1 MKAKH
6 LKVSPELL
14 HFPRN
19 WVRLMGEPMP
29 REIADAIC
37 DGMAQRLDAEF
48 GGDMTITH
56 NGQTQEIT
64 PLDCVR
70 IYFTERGDAALFA
83 EICTSHRGS
92 AWFDDGIRLG
102 YSLAQI
108 YAIAKNA
115 EPDGHLGA
123 VER

>member
-1 MKAKH
+1 
-6 LKVSPELL
+6 
-14 HFPRN
+14 
-19 WVRLMGEPMP
+19 
-29 REIADAIC
+29 
-37 DGMAQRLDAEF
+37 
-48 GGDMTITH
+48 MTVTF
-56 NGQTQEIT
+56 NGHSRTVTE
-64 PLDCVR
+64 LDCVKA
-70 IYFTERGDAALFA
+70 YFTERGDAALFA